1 MSKVIEKIN
10 AFRTALKG
18 KGALAIIC
26 GNFLTKAAA
35 FLGSIILVRLM
46 SKYDY
51 GVLSSLE
58 NVYTYLYLLAGLG
71 LNNAVL
77 RWMVLKDTPAEKRG
91 ILDYV
96 VTSGTTVNIILVLG
110 ATGGIILLGNSFLDY
125 YFLFPLMLIALP
137 FQFLFDTGT
146 FSLRALFKN
155 RAFAILSVV
164 AIIVVWTAKIV
175 GATGFGL
182 IGAIASWPVAYSLIA
197 IAVLLYLYFVVFKKI
212 DSVSVNQLDKKA
224 IRSYSLQYMVTN
236 GMWALF
242 MQNDL
247 LMINLL
253 TGSAE
258 AVADYRVASVF
269 PMVLALLSSSIG
281 MFAGPYFIKHE
292 NDRFWVWKNYKRV
305 LAVNVGVVGSA
316 ALLIVILADPLV
328 LFVYGEE
335 YINVVP
341 LMIVLLVVSVV
352 NNGVRY
358 ASANLIAALGRI
370 RANMIIAL
378 CGMCAQVILN
388 FFFVTG
394 LGVFGT
400 AIAGIIVQ
408 SGMAIAVTI
417 YFAKTFRAV

>member
-1 MSKVIEKIN
+1 
-10 AFRTALKG
+10 
-18 KGALAIIC
+18 
-26 GNFLTKAAA
+26 
-35 FLGSIILVRLM
+35 
-46 SKYDY
+46 
-51 GVLSSLE
+51 
-58 NVYTYLYLLAGLG
+58 
-71 LNNAVL
+71 
-77 RWMVLKDTPAEKRG
+77 
-91 ILDYV
+91 
-96 VTSGTTVNIILVLG
+96 
-110 ATGGIILLGNSFLDY
+110 
-125 YFLFPLMLIALP
+125 
-137 FQFLFDTGT
+137 
-146 FSLRALFKN
+146 
-155 RAFAILSVV
+155 
-164 AIIVVWTAKIV
+164 
-175 GATGFGL
+175 
-182 IGAIASWPVAYSLIA
+182 
-197 IAVLLYLYFVVFKKI
+197 
-212 DSVSVNQLDKKA
+212 
-224 IRSYSLQYMVTN
+224 
-236 GMWALF
+236 
-242 MQNDL
+242 
-247 LMINLL
+247 
-253 TGSAE
+253 
-258 AVADYRVASVF
+258 
-269 PMVLALLSSSIG
+269 

-358 ASANLIAALGRI
+358 ASANLIAAMGRI